1 MNLIT
6 LQGTTKTLNKLS
18 SVAHRIAEIRS
29 LPFIVGCNPFILSI
43 HELYIRAFHILNE
56 IQSGEKT
63 GWQLTSILNFLVV
76 NISWSLKLTF
86 ICSNSKISTVSNL
99 GKCTDCFFHFQ
110 VLRELLDDHKDVVSY
125 LAQGFKECRKH
136 IKVSKSLEG

>member
-43 HELYIRAFHILNE
+43 HELYIRAFHILNDFPE
-56 IQSGEKT
+56 IQTEADEEKYSQVRKQ
-63 GWQLTSILNFLVV
+63 GG
-76 NISWSLKLTF
+76 SLP
-86 ICSNSKISTVSNL
+86 
-99 GKCTDCFFHFQ
+99 Q
-110 VLRELLDDHKDVVSY
+110 Y
-125 LAQGFKECRKH
+125 
-136 IKVSKSLEG
+136 